1 MPNQLTHARIGIVV
15 AKKSFP
21 KAVERNLIKRRLRE
35 IFRFHQAQ
43 MANLDVVIR
52 PRQQVRGV
60 SYQQLAKDFVQ
71 VLARIR

>member
-21 KAVERNLIKRRLRE
+21 TAVERNLIKRRLRE
-35 IFRFHQAQ
+35 IFRLHQAQ